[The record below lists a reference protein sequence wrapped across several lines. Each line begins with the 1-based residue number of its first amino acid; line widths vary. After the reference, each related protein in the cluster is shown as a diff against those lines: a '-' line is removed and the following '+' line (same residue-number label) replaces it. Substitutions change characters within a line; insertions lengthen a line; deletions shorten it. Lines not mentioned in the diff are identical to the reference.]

1 MLKNRCIYGIFLIV
15 GGYHAIMYDQYIT
28 LLIWWLIVIVPLLTS
43 LVLLVWKKHVHMQV
57 GASAKVVK
65 MGEHF
70 FVEATIKNGSIF
82 PVSIGKFAIKYK
94 HCLDN
99 DYEKKEMLC
108 RADSMGQQKIKMNF
122 HAIHCGLLKFSW
134 EQVKIYDYFGIFSVK
149 IPITD
154 AVEVLVIPEFEALE
168 YKDVLKEDEQEAQ
181 FNPRNEKGED
191 VSEVIGIREYKQ
203 GDHPKRIHWKL
214 SSKKKQIMIKEYGE
228 ESDDERI
235 IEFSMLCPRGECTY
249 DWYDEKLEELVN
261 TSWTLFMNHLVH
273 KVRWYNP
280 TGEYTELSEIK
291 KIEDIGFMVEQ
302 VIRAGVGE
310 TEERELEN
318 DGEKDICV
326 KN

>member
-1 MLKNRCIYGIFLIV
+1 MPPQGNGDADAAHGERDRTGECRTE
-15 GGYHAIMYDQYIT
+15 HAH
-28 LLIWWLIVIVPLLTS
+28 S
-43 LVLLVWKKHVHMQV
+43 
-57 GASAKVVK
+57 
-65 MGEHF
+65 
-70 FVEATIKNGSIF
+70 
-82 PVSIGKFAIKYK
+82 
-94 HCLDN
+94 
-99 DYEKKEMLC
+99 
-108 RADSMGQQKIKMNF
+108 RAEQGDRP
-122 HAIHCGLLKFSW
+122 A
-134 EQVKIYDYFGIFSVK
+134 EQVNG
-149 IPITD
+149 
-154 AVEVLVIPEFEALE
+154 AGG
-168 YKDVLKEDEQEAQ
+168 EDEQEIQ

-235 IEFSMLCPRGECTY
+235 IDFSMLCPRGECTY

-261 TSWTLFMNHLVH
+261 TSWTLLMNHLVP